1 MADFSNPIYYR
12 QMIVPDNSI
21 DDLIS
26 KLTEVIKLYGDTQEL
41 IKKNASE
48 VQSTVRNTSGAVE
61 QSREVIKNAAND
73 AARLERAQR
82 ELAFA
87 TSETG
92 ARVQELKVLT
102 KQANKQQQ
110 DAAKF
115 IHASANS
122 YKAMES
128 ELKLAVDN
136 LKNLSKEEALN
147 SAEGA
152 KLINRILTLKDGMR
166 EYDNMLKL
174 VTSSSVRY
182 TKESQNANSADSA
195 RNTILAQVAMA
206 EQRLAFARSKEN
218 EQLKLYST
226 QIREANEIAKL
237 TAVINNSAEGSYDR
251 LSAQYALN
259 KIKLNAMSKEERAAA
274 ESGRLLEDQTREIYA
289 EMIRLQEATGNHR
302 LSVGNYKR
310 AWDGLG
316 VAVSQVV
323 RELPAAAV
331 SLNTFFLGIS
341 NNIPI
346 LADEIARLRR
356 ENEAFI
362 AKGEPTK
369 SVIGSIAKALFGW
382 NTILVIVLTTLSMYG
397 KQIFEFIGNIGK
409 GTNAA
414 ISQQKA
420 LKKVHEE
427 LEKGVGSYT
436 KNIVQVKKLQSE
448 WKALSGKKEQEQ
460 WIKDNASAFRQLD
473 INITNVT
480 EAENAFVT
488 NTDAIIEALRQR
500 AKATAASKLAEEEY
514 GKMIVKR
521 NEAEIEEAKGISAVD
536 RAKARA
542 AYATA
547 AAEPG
552 AGLVAGSKELSAQ
565 AFFESRINNLKAEA
579 NQAEKTA
586 DSYFN
591 LADSFEKVAKAGLK
605 AANIDEYHKPG
616 KKEPKER
623 KKRDMSEYIDR
634 VQTEIQ
640 KKYAQSVTNM
650 TRNEFD
656 KQRSAAIDTY
666 NAESAALLDKYN
678 KNKRI
683 LEDEGKEYKK
693 LTNEQR
699 EQVEQTQKDI
709 IRTVEQYQKELNQKL
724 EDIERDR
731 QINELE
737 ILQQT
742 IDLRLDAVKKG
753 SEEELKYRL
762 AAIEAERKAAIL
774 KNAKLPKPMQ
784 QSETDI
790 NAAFDKQ
797 AATTVTS
804 FSQTD
809 FAQQQ
814 ALEDA
819 TFNIIKRSEY
829 AKTKFKLQQEKE
841 RQERLIALA
850 ESGAIDMSKKE
861 IDTMKMSVKG
871 IDRQMADLDM
881 GASLLERLGFDDKQ
895 IDALSEAANIVV
907 EQLGAI
913 LDAEVQMAEQAVEAA
928 NRRVEAA
935 QKAYE
940 AEVEARANGYANNV
954 ATTKKELENEKK
966 QQREKEK
973 MLAEAQRRKEALDSI
988 TQASSLITASANI
1001 WSSLSG
1007 IPIVGPALAIA
1018 AIGTMWTSF
1027 AVAKVKAKQVTAKSD
1042 EYGEGGLEFLEGG
1055 SHASGND
1062 IDLGVKNKRKRNMK
1076 AEGGE
1081 ALAIINKKQTARY
1094 KKLLPDVIN
1103 SLNKGTFEDKYLN
1116 AFSGS
1121 DGVILMQ
1128 NQSNIDMTKLENEV
1142 AEIRKQGETKY
1153 FYGPNGQVIEI
1164 RKNVKRVIVE

>member
-102 KQANKQQQ
+102 QQANKQQQ

-397 KQIFEFIGNIGK
+397 KQIADYVKNLFTGV
-409 GTNAA
+409 
-414 ISQQKA
+414 KA
-420 LKKVHEE
+420 TKSALEITEDLNEE
-427 LEKGVGSYT
+427 LA
-436 KNIVQVKKLQSE
+436 KNTSNYGKHVVSVKKLSDE
-448 WKALSGKKEQEQ
+448 YRALGGDLKKQKE
-460 WIKDNASAFRQLD
+460 WIKENESAFKDLD
-473 INITNVT
+473 ISIRDVNDAN
-480 EAENAFVT
+480 NAFIE
-488 NTDAIIEALRQR
+488 NTPAVLEALKLR
-500 AKATAASKLAEEEY
+500 AKATAANSLAVKKYEEAF
-514 GKMIVKR
+514 VKT
-521 NEAEIEEAKGISAVD
+521 EEAKLMELKKPSLGQSVLGALVFDPAYAPGSLAGKLDKSRSETVQAIQIQGLKD
-536 RAKARA
+536 EAKAA
-542 AYATA
+542 EDLAESLYDLSSAYD
-547 AAEPG
+547 EQ
-552 AGLVAGSKELSAQ
+552 SKAM
-565 AFFESRINNLKAEA
+565 
-579 NQAEKTA
+579 
-586 DSYFN
+586 
-591 LADSFEKVAKAGLK
+591 LK
-605 AANIDEYHKPG
+605 AAGLGEY
-616 KKEPKER
+616 KKQPKQPKER

-634 VQTEIQ
+634 VQTEVQ
-640 KKYAQSVTNM
+640 KKYAQSITNM

-666 NAESAALLDKYN
+666 NAESAALLDKYS

-928 NRRVEAA
+928 NKRVEAA
-935 QKAYE
+935 QRAYE

>member
-21 DDLIS
+21 DELIS
-26 KLTEVIKLYGDTQEL
+26 KLTEVIKLYGDTQDL
-41 IKKNASE
+41 IKKNAAD
-48 VQSTVRNTSGAVE
+48 VQASIKNTSGAIE
-61 QSREVIKNAAND
+61 QGREAIKNAAAD
-73 AARLERAQR
+73 ASRLERAQK

-102 KQANKQQQ
+102 QQANKQNQ

-115 IHASANS
+115 VHASANS

-128 ELKLAVDN
+128 ELKLAVN
-136 LKNLSKEEALN
+136 SLKNLSKEEALN
-147 SAEGA
+147 SEEGA

-174 VTSSSVRY
+174 VINSSVRY

-195 RNTILAQVAMA
+195 RSTILAQIEMA
-206 EQRLAFARSKEN
+206 ENRLAVARSKEN

-226 QIREANEIAKL
+226 RIREANKIAEL
-237 TAVINNSAEGSYDR
+237 TATINNSAEGSYDR

-259 KIKLNAMSKEERAAA
+259 KIKLNAMSKEERSAA
-274 ESGRLLEDQTREIYA
+274 ESGKILEDQTREIYT

-316 VAVSQVV
+316 MSVSQVV
-323 RELPAAAV
+323 RELPAVAV

-346 LADEIARLRR
+346 LADEINRLREQNR
-356 ENEAFI
+356 AF
-362 AKGEPTK
+362 AAEGKPTK
-369 SVIGSIAKALFGW
+369 SVIGSITKALFGW
-382 NTILVIVLTTLSMYG
+382 NTALVIVLTVLSMYG
-397 KQIFEFIGNIGK
+397 KQIFEYISNVGK
-409 GTNAA
+409 GTNAT

-448 WKALSGKKEQEQ
+448 WKTLSSKKEQIQ

-473 INITNVT
+473 INITNVA
-480 EAENAFVT
+480 EAENAFV
-488 NTDAIIEALRQR
+488 NSTDAIIEALRQR
-500 AKATAASKLAEEEY
+500 AKAAAASSLAEEEY

-605 AANIDEYHKPG
+605 AAGIDEYHKPG

-623 KKRDMSEYIDR
+623 KKRDMSEYIDK
-634 VQTEIQ
+634 VQTDVQ
-640 KKYAQSVTNM
+640 RKYAESITRMN
-650 TRNEFD
+650 RNEFD

-693 LTNEQR
+693 LTDAQR
-699 EQVEQTQKDI
+699 ESVEQTQKDI
-709 IRTVEQYQKELNQKL
+709 IKTVEQYQRELNQKL

-742 IDLRLDAVKKG
+742 IDLRLEAVKKG
-753 SEEELKYRL
+753 SEEELRYRL
-762 AAIEAERKAAIL
+762 AAIEAERKVALL
-774 KNAKLPKPMQ
+774 KNAKLPESMR

-790 NAAFDKQ
+790 NASFDKQ
-797 AATTVTS
+797 ATSATTK
-804 FSQTD
+804 FAQTD
-809 FAQQQ
+809 FDQQQ
-814 ALEDA
+814 ALENA

-861 IDTMKMSVKG
+861 IDAMKATVKG
-871 IDRQMADLDM
+871 IDREISDLDL

-895 IDALSEAANIVV
+895 ISALQDAANIVID
-907 EQLGAI
+907 QLGSI
-913 LDAEVQMAEQAVEAA
+913 LEAEVQLAEQAVEAA
-928 NRRVEAA
+928 NKRVEAA
-935 QKAYE
+935 QKAYD
-940 AEVEARANGYANNV
+940 AEVEARVNGYANNV
-954 ATTKKELENEKK
+954 ATAKKELENEKK

-973 MLAEAQRRKEALDSI
+973 MLAEAQRRQEMLNSL
-988 TQASSLITASANI
+988 TQASSLVTASANI
-1001 WSSLSG
+1001 WSSLSA

-1062 IDLGVKNKRKRNMK
+1062 IDLGVKNKRNRNMK

-1081 ALAIINKKQTARY
+1081 ALAIINKKQTAKYR
-1094 KKLLPDVIN
+1094 KLLPDVIK
-1103 SLNKGTFEDKYLN
+1103 SLNKGTFEDKYIN

-1121 DGVILMQ
+1121 DGIAIIQPQQ
-1128 NQSNIDMTKLENEV
+1128 NVDMSKLESEV

-1153 FYGPNGQVIEI
+1153 FYSPDGKVIEI
-1164 RKNVKRVIVE
+1164 RKNVKRVIVD

>member
-21 DDLIS
+21 DELIS
-26 KLTEVIKLYGDTQEL
+26 KLTEVIKLYGDTQDL
-41 IKKNASE
+41 IKKNAAD
-48 VQSTVRNTSGAVE
+48 VQASIKNTSGAIE
-61 QSREVIKNAAND
+61 QGREVIKNAAAD
-73 AARLERAQR
+73 ASRLERAQK

-92 ARVQELKVLT
+92 ARVQELKILT
-102 KQANKQQQ
+102 QQANKQNQ

-115 IHASANS
+115 VHASANS

-128 ELKLAVDN
+128 ELKLAVN
-136 LKNLSKEEALN
+136 SLKNLSKEEALN
-147 SAEGA
+147 SEEGA

-174 VTSSSVRY
+174 VINSSVRY

-195 RNTILAQVAMA
+195 RSTILAQIEMA
-206 EQRLAFARSKEN
+206 ENRLAVARSKEN

-226 QIREANEIAKL
+226 RIREANKIAEL
-237 TAVINNSAEGSYDR
+237 TATINNSAEGSYDR

-259 KIKLNAMSKEERAAA
+259 KIKLNAMSKEERSAA
-274 ESGRLLEDQTREIYA
+274 ESGKILEDQTREIYT

-316 VAVSQVV
+316 MSVSQVV

-346 LADEIARLRR
+346 LADEINRLREQNR
-356 ENEAFI
+356 AF
-362 AKGEPTK
+362 AAEGKPTK
-369 SVIGSIAKALFGW
+369 SVIGSITKALFGW
-382 NTILVIVLTTLSMYG
+382 NTALVIVLTVLSMHGKQIAEYVKSLFTGVRATKTALEISEDLTEELKNNTSQYG
-397 KQIFEFIGNIGK
+397 KQVV
-409 GTNAA
+409 
-414 ISQQKA
+414 S
-420 LKKVHEE
+420 LKKLSNEYAG
-427 LEKGVGSYT
+427 LGKDL
-436 KNIVQVKKLQSE
+436 KKQ
-448 WKALSGKKEQEQ
+448 KE
-460 WIKDNASAFRQLD
+460 WIKENQSAFKELD
-473 INITNVT
+473 IAIHDVNDAN
-480 EAENAFVT
+480 NAFVE
-488 NTDAIIEALRQR
+488 NTPAIIEALKLR
-500 AKATAASKLAEEEY
+500 AKATAANALATKKYEEAF
-514 GKMIVKR
+514 VK
-521 NEAEIEEAKGISAVD
+521 AEEAKLMELKKPSFGQSVLGALVFDPQSTPGSLSGKLGKSRAETVQAIQIQNLKDESKAAEDLANSLYDLSSAYD
-536 RAKARA
+536 ESAKAA
-542 AYATA
+542 M
-547 AAEPG
+547 
-552 AGLVAGSKELSAQ
+552 
-565 AFFESRINNLKAEA
+565 
-579 NQAEKTA
+579 
-586 DSYFN
+586 
-591 LADSFEKVAKAGLK
+591 K
-605 AANIDEYHKPG
+605 AAGVGEF
-616 KKEPKER
+616 KKQPKQPKER

-634 VQTEIQ
+634 VQTDVQ
-640 KKYAQSVTNM
+640 RKYAESITRMN
-650 TRNEFD
+650 RNEFD

-693 LTNEQR
+693 LTDAQR
-699 EQVEQTQKDI
+699 ESVEQTQKDI
-709 IRTVEQYQKELNQKL
+709 IKTVEQYQRELNQKL

-742 IDLRLDAVKKG
+742 IDLRLEAVKKG
-753 SEEELKYRL
+753 SEEELRYRL
-762 AAIEAERKAAIL
+762 AAIEAERKVALL
-774 KNAKLPKPMQ
+774 KNAKLPESMR

-790 NAAFDKQ
+790 NASFDKQ
-797 AATTVTS
+797 ATSATTK
-804 FSQTD
+804 FAQTD
-809 FAQQQ
+809 FDQQQ
-814 ALEDA
+814 ALENA

-861 IDTMKMSVKG
+861 IDAMKATVKG
-871 IDRQMADLDM
+871 IDREISDLDL

-895 IDALSEAANIVV
+895 ISALQDAANIVID
-907 EQLGAI
+907 QLGSI
-913 LDAEVQMAEQAVEAA
+913 LEAEVQLAEQAVEAA
-928 NRRVEAA
+928 NKRVEAA
-935 QKAYE
+935 QKAYD
-940 AEVEARANGYANNV
+940 AEVEARVNGYANNV
-954 ATTKKELENEKK
+954 ATAKKELENEKK
-966 QQREKEK
+966 RQREKEK
-973 MLAEAQRRKEALDSI
+973 MLAEAQRRQEMLNSL
-988 TQASSLITASANI
+988 TQASSLVTASANI
-1001 WSSLSG
+1001 WSSLSA

-1062 IDLGVKNKRKRNMK
+1062 IDLGVKNKRNRNMK

-1081 ALAIINKKQTARY
+1081 ALAIINKKQTAKYR
-1094 KKLLPDVIN
+1094 KLLPDVIK
-1103 SLNKGTFEDKYLN
+1103 SLNKGTFEDKYIN

-1121 DGVILMQ
+1121 DGIAIIQPQQ
-1128 NQSNIDMTKLENEV
+1128 NVDMTKLESEV

-1153 FYGPNGQVIEI
+1153 FYSPDGKVIEI
-1164 RKNVKRVIVE
+1164 RKNVKRVIVD